1 MKIHESG
8 EDYLE
13 TILIIEQQKG
23 YVRSIDIA
31 NELNYSKPSVC
42 RAMSILKEM
51 DYITMDRERQIH
63 LTDIGRVKAN
73 EVYNRHKMLT
83 RFFADFLGVD
93 HRIAEEDACRIEHV
107 ISECSFQK
115 IVEQLVKSGYALE

>member
-23 YVRSIDIA
+23 NVRSIDIA
-31 NELNYSKPSVC
+31 HELNYSKPSVC

-63 LTDIGRVKAN
+63 LTELGRLKAN
-73 EVYNRHKMLT
+73 EVYNRHKQLT
-83 RFFADFLGVD
+83 RFLADFLGVD
-93 HRIAEEDACRIEHV
+93 HRTAEEDACRIEHV
-107 ISECSFQK
+107 ISESSFQK
-115 IVEQLVKSGYALE
+115 IVEQLVKSGYAME